1 MKKKVVIRLAILMAV
16 IILIGIIVV
25 NILLNSVKKQNT
37 DKTRLVINSRN
48 VTVKNEVYIA
58 NDIIYL
64 SKQDIKN
71 FFDKY
76 IYEEEST
83 NQIITTYS
91 KKIAEIGYENNVINI
106 NGSEKTIATTAK
118 KIGEVTYIPVSELKE
133 VYDVEI
139 EYIEKTNIVTMDS
152 LSKSKRTAVAKKNI
166 NIKSQP
172 KTLCRTLDKV
182 KKGDTLIYVLETKD
196 GWSKVRTQNGTV
208 GYVKT
213 SKLKDITYIREDME
227 QEKQIEGKINMFW
240 DYFSETS
247 KAPNREGEAIEGVNV
262 VSPAFF
268 YLDEYG
274 KFTAN
279 VSTRGEE
286 YISWAHENSYKIWP
300 MVSNAIAGIDKTS
313 EIMNDYNARKQ
324 LIEDIIKACITYNLD
339 GINIDFENMKQEDI
353 NMFSRFIIELEPRM
367 KEIGLVLSVDVT
379 APDGAE
385 TWSLCYDR
393 AVLGDVADYLIFMA
407 YDQNGTGSKE
417 AGTVSGFN
425 WIETSIK
432 KFIDTYEVEPE
443 KLILGLPFYTRIWT
457 EDSEGNLQGSN
468 VVNMKDVDK
477 NIPDGVEKQWNDI
490 VKQNYVE
497 FTSGSNVKK
506 MWIEDL
512 DSIKAKLY
520 LVKEYELGGVA
531 AWEKDREDEKVW
543 SLIQQELFT
552 TGQE

>member
-182 KKGDTLIYVLETKD
+182 KKGDTLIYVLE
-196 GWSKVRTQNGTV
+196 SKC
-208 GYVKT
+208 
-213 SKLKDITYIREDME
+213 D
-227 QEKQIEGKINMFW
+227 
-240 DYFSETS
+240 
-247 KAPNREGEAIEGVNV
+247 
-262 VSPAFF
+262 
-268 YLDEYG
+268 
-274 KFTAN
+274 
-279 VSTRGEE
+279 
-286 YISWAHENSYKIWP
+286 
-300 MVSNAIAGIDKTS
+300 
-313 EIMNDYNARKQ
+313 
-324 LIEDIIKACITYNLD
+324 NL
-339 GINIDFENMKQEDI
+339 
-353 NMFSRFIIELEPRM
+353 
-367 KEIGLVLSVDVT
+367 
-379 APDGAE
+379 
-385 TWSLCYDR
+385 
-393 AVLGDVADYLIFMA
+393 
-407 YDQNGTGSKE
+407 
-417 AGTVSGFN
+417 
-425 WIETSIK
+425 
-432 KFIDTYEVEPE
+432 
-443 KLILGLPFYTRIWT
+443 
-457 EDSEGNLQGSN
+457 
-468 VVNMKDVDK
+468 
-477 NIPDGVEKQWNDI
+477 
-490 VKQNYVE
+490 
-497 FTSGSNVKK
+497 
-506 MWIEDL
+506 
-512 DSIKAKLY
+512 
-520 LVKEYELGGVA
+520 
-531 AWEKDREDEKVW
+531 
-543 SLIQQELFT
+543 
-552 TGQE
+552 